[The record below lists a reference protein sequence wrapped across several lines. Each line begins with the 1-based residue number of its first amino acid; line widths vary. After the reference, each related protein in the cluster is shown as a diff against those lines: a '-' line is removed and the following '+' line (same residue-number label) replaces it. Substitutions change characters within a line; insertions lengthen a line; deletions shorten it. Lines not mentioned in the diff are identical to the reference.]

1 MKGKCP
7 LFGIIEKKPKCLQ
20 KNAKKP
26 KDPIFN
32 SKGGITLESVGN
44 RAQFFL
50 GKSAAR
56 LENELRKYGY
66 VTKRRPSSHSGS
78 KAKMIETLNSNAN
91 RNITMIQVSPGS
103 KRHGKDV
110 AYVKISTNNIGRIKV
125 VNAFE
130 SEGKYI
136 TDGSEKANIFFR
148 RK

>member
-1 MKGKCP
+1 MKGKSS
-7 LFGIIEKKPKCLQ
+7 LFGNIGKKNKKP
-20 KNAKKP
+20 
-26 KDPIFN
+26 IFKE
-32 SKGGITLESVGN
+32 KGGVTLDSIAN

-50 GKSAAR
+50 GKSVAK
-56 LENELRKYGY
+56 LENVLHKNGY
-66 VTKRRPSSHSGS
+66 ETKRRPSSHSGS
-78 KAKMIETLNSNAN
+78 KAKMIETLNSNSD

-130 SEGKYI
+130 SERKYI
-136 TDGSEKANIFFR
+136 TDGSEKAKIFYR